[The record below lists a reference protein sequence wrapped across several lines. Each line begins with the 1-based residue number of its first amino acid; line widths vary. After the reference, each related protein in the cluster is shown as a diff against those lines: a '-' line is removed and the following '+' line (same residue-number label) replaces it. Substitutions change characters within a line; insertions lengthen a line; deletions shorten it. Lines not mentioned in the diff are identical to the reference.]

1 MGKRYRQIDIRERCE
16 ISRLREEG
24 RTICEIA
31 ASMGRAKSTIS
42 RELRRNGKKKGE
54 YEPVYAER
62 QAVGRR
68 WRGSKLERD
77 DELRELVLAGL
88 RAGLSPE
95 QVACSLELLKGEKV
109 ISHESIYRFVHG
121 QIGRTKDYGW
131 RNYLPQRKSK
141 RGYRGRR
148 GGSPAS
154 FIKMRRSIWERPECA
169 ETRDAP
175 GHWEADLMMFSRH
188 GQAVLALH
196 ERQSRILLGVRLES
210 KASDPVAEAMERML
224 APLPAE
230 WRRTMTFDN
239 GTEFAKHYRLH
250 ELGMETFFCDVRSPW
265 QKGGVENA
273 IGRLRRSLPRKT
285 DLGALS
291 DEEFER
297 LFLVYNNTPRKCLG
311 FRTPAEVFLSQALHL
326 KCESIFPLSRE

>member
-77 DELRELVLAGL
+77 DELRELVLTGL

-95 QVACSLELLKGEKV
+95 PCSLELLKGEKV
-109 ISHESIYRFVHG
+109 ISHGASIG
-121 QIGRTKDYGW
+121 SARTDRADEGLRVAELSAAEEVEAW
-131 RNYLPQRKSK
+131 IQGTQGRKSH
-141 RGYRGRR
+141 
-148 GGSPAS
+148 AS
-154 FIKMRRSIWERPECA
+154 FIKLRRSIGERPESA

-196 ERQSRILLGVRLES
+196 ERQSRILLGVRLD
-210 KASDPVAEAMERML
+210 K
-224 APLPAE
+224 
-230 WRRTMTFDN
+230 WRRLWK
-239 GTEFAKHYRLH
+239 GCWRR
-250 ELGMETFFCDVRSPW
+250 CPRS
-265 QKGGVENA
+265 GV
-273 IGRLRRSLPRKT
+273 GR
-285 DLGALS
+285 
-291 DEEFER
+291 
-297 LFLVYNNTPRKCLG
+297 
-311 FRTPAEVFLSQALHL
+311 
-326 KCESIFPLSRE
+326 